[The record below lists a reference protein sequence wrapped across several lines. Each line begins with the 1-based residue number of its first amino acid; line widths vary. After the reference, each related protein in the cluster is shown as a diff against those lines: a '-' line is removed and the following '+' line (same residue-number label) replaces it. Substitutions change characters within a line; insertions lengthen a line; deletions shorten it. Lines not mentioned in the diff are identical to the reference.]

1 VLLCKLINAIQ
12 PGLVP
17 RINSARAPFPEME
30 NIAAFLSACRTLGVA
45 EHSLFDTKDLHEK
58 KDLLVVVRCMQV
70 LGAAVQTTVPDFSG
84 PYLGKRSEACSR
96 VNARGLRKRL
106 GKGPGAR
113 GGIHVLA
120 GLKGVNEKASPADVL
135 LLAAEHADPTATIT
149 PAESPIGKRL
159 SRRREASGSLTGSG
173 AAAAAV
179 AAPPAGPVPF
189 SPPHAAAARLA
200 DSAGAIARGAAGA
213 AAGSG
218 VPPRAVL
225 EEGATN
231 VSDSRRRGRVST
243 GAENVFAS
251 GRNVGGG
258 GGGGVASEAL
268 VAARREARVP
278 RSLPRSF
285 GSSGGMPGGGSGLR
299 SVPCGEETDS
309 NAVVFQVQRFVEL
322 NTRMPWR
329 ISGDMHE
336 SLRDGWQLALLAN
349 ALRPGAVRRVH
360 NSIQPAKH
368 VQNLASF
375 LIACRRMGVSR
386 ALLFDIEDLYAN
398 RSQTKVAR
406 TLLALRALTADPDF
420 AHGRP
425 STCMGTSL
433 LVSAAAAAAVS
444 GTKPASPPP
453 SS

>member
-1 VLLCKLINAIQ
+1 
-12 PGLVP
+12 
-17 RINSARAPFPEME
+17 M
-30 NIAAFLSACRTLGVA
+30 
-45 EHSLFDTKDLHEK
+45 
-58 KDLLVVVRCMQV
+58 
-70 LGAAVQTTVPDFSG
+70 
-84 PYLGKRSEACSR
+84 
-96 VNARGLRKRL
+96 NARGLRKRL

-113 GGIHVLA
+113 GGIHALA
-120 GLKGVNEKASPADVL
+120 GLKGVSEKASPADVL
-135 LLAAEHADPTATIT
+135 LLAEHADPTATIT

-173 AAAAAV
+173 AGAAAA
-179 AAPPAGPVPF
+179 APTPVPF

-200 DSAGAIARGAAGA
+200 DSSGAIARGAVG

-218 VPPRAVL
+218 AHPRAIL

-231 VSDSRRRGRVST
+231 VSDPRRRGRGGA
-243 GAENVFAS
+243 GAENVVS
-251 GRNVGGG
+251 GRNVAGGG
-258 GGGGVASEAL
+258 AANEAF

-285 GSSGGMPGGGSGLR
+285 GSSGGLPGGAGGLR
-299 SVPCGEETDS
+299 GGAVCGEEADS

-329 ISGDMHE
+329 VAGDMHE

-360 NSIQPAKH
+360 NSIQPSKH

-406 TLLALRALTADPDF
+406 TLLALRALAADPDF

-425 STCMGTSL
+425 STYMGTSL
-433 LVSAAAAAAVS
+433 LVSAAAAAAAVE
-444 GTKPASPPP
+444 TKPSSPPP
-453 SS
+453 PPSTSSGLWR

>member
-1 VLLCKLINAIQ
+1 
-12 PGLVP
+12 
-17 RINSARAPFPEME
+17 M
-30 NIAAFLSACRTLGVA
+30 
-45 EHSLFDTKDLHEK
+45 
-58 KDLLVVVRCMQV
+58 
-70 LGAAVQTTVPDFSG
+70 
-84 PYLGKRSEACSR
+84 
-96 VNARGLRKRL
+96 NARGLRKRL

-113 GGIHVLA
+113 GGIHALA

-135 LLAAEHADPTATIT
+135 LLAEHADPTATIT

-173 AAAAAV
+173 AGAAV
-179 AAPPAGPVPF
+179 PPAPVPL

-200 DSAGAIARGAAGA
+200 DSSGAIGRGAVG

-218 VPPRAVL
+218 APPRAIL

-231 VSDSRRRGRVST
+231 VSNPRRRGRGGA
-243 GAENVFAS
+243 GAENVVS
-251 GRNVGGG
+251 GRNVAGGG
-258 GGGGVASEAL
+258 AANEAL

-285 GSSGGMPGGGSGLR
+285 GSSGGLPGGASGLR
-299 SVPCGEETDS
+299 GGVVGAEEADS

-329 ISGDMHE
+329 IAGDMHE

-360 NSIQPAKH
+360 NSIQPSKH

-406 TLLALRALTADPDF
+406 TLLALRALAADPDF

-433 LVSAAAAAAVS
+433 LVSAAAAAAAA
-444 GTKPASPPP
+444 GTKPSSPPP
-453 SS
+453 STSSGVWR

>member
-1 VLLCKLINAIQ
+1 
-12 PGLVP
+12 
-17 RINSARAPFPEME
+17 M
-30 NIAAFLSACRTLGVA
+30 
-45 EHSLFDTKDLHEK
+45 
-58 KDLLVVVRCMQV
+58 
-70 LGAAVQTTVPDFSG
+70 
-84 PYLGKRSEACSR
+84 
-96 VNARGLRKRL
+96 NARGLRKRL

-135 LLAAEHADPTATIT
+135 LLAEHADPTATIT

-173 AAAAAV
+173 AGAAA
-179 AAPPAGPVPF
+179 PAPVPF

-200 DSAGAIARGAAGA
+200 DSAGAIARGAVG

-218 VPPRAVL
+218 APPRAIL

-231 VSDSRRRGRVST
+231 VSNPRRRARG
-243 GAENVFAS
+243 GAGGEVFLS
-251 GRNVGGG
+251 GRNAAGGG
-258 GGGGVASEAL
+258 AANDAL

-278 RSLPRSF
+278 RSF
-285 GSSGGMPGGGSGLR
+285 GSSGGLPGGGSGLR
-299 SVPCGEETDS
+299 GGIACGEEADS
-309 NAVVFQVQRFVEL
+309 NAVVFQVQRFVES

-406 TLLALRALTADPDF
+406 TLLALRALAADPDF

-433 LVSAAAAAAVS
+433 LVSAAAAAAAVEP
-444 GTKPASPPP
+444 KPLSPPP
-453 SS
+453 STSSGLWR